1 MATNNLMMTT
11 KSAHPKISIITI
23 NYRQIEVTLQ
33 FLESTKLLTYPNFEI
48 LLIDNGCLK
57 DYSTIIASR
66 FPKVIYFISK
76 KNLGF
81 AGANNLGM
89 KMAKGDF
96 FFIVNNDTEV
106 TPNLLQNLINPF
118 FENNK
123 IGAVSPKIKYFDQ
136 PTVIQYAGFTKVN
149 HFTGRNNI
157 IGFNEEDT
165 GQHDVAR
172 STSYAHGAAMLVK
185 REVIESAGLFYEGY
199 FMYYEELDWS
209 ERMVKQGYEIYYQP
223 LGVIY
228 HKASFSI
235 GKKNPLKT
243 YYHTRNR
250 ILFMRRAYLPSQLI
264 VFYLYYILVAIPAT
278 IIRFVKKGAFSHI
291 MPFFRGIIW
300 NLFNRSNTLKQIAP

>member
-1 MATNNLMMTT
+1 MATNNPRMAT
-11 KSAHPKISIITI
+11 KSTHPKISIITI
-23 NYRQIEVTLQ
+23 NYRQMEVTLQ
-33 FLESTKLLTYPNFEI
+33 FLESTKSLTYPNFEI
-48 LLIDNGCLK
+48 LLIDNGCLE
-57 DYSTIIASR
+57 DYSTTIASR

-89 KMAKGDF
+89 TKAKGDF

-106 TPNLLQNLINPF
+106 TPNLLQHLISPF

-123 IGAVSPKIKYFDQ
+123 IGAVSPKIKYFDH
-136 PTVIQYAGFTKVN
+136 PTVIQYAGFTKIN
-149 HFTGRNNI
+149 RFTGRNTI
-157 IGFNEEDT
+157 IGFNEEDK

-172 STSYAHGAAMLVK
+172 NTSYAHGAAMLVK
-185 REVIESAGLFYEGY
+185 RAVIESTGLFYEGY

-235 GKKNPLKT
+235 GKNSPLKT

-264 VFYLYYILVAIPAT
+264 VFYLYYTLVVMPAT
-278 IIRFVKKGAFSHI
+278 VVRFVRKRAFSHI
-291 MPFFRGIIW
+291 APFFKGVIW
-300 NLFNRSNTLKQIAP
+300 NLYNRPTAIKQTTP